1 MTPAPGGV
9 VRCLIHVS
17 SQAPTGPLLGTCFHP
32 LWCERLDEGTEE
44 GKHWWLCCHFSE
56 ILFIMHQKSFH
67 RNWAESESYVTFHY
81 KLNPHSDS
89 FYSCNSDCNP
99 DFKWSDLTSVTAL
112 QFSSSN
118 THHYASILIGYGTR
132 GHPGHNTTTTKQP
145 HPKAYPASSSSSILL
160 QMGKSCWK
168 KTWN

>member
-67 RNWAESESYVTFHY
+67 RNWAESESYVTFHS

-89 FYSCNSDCNP
+89 FYSCNSDCIP
-99 DFKWSDLTSVTAL
+99 DFKWSDLTSVQHFNSLRPTHITTP
-112 QFSSSN
+112 SSWSDMEPEDIPWPL
-118 THHYASILIGYGTR
+118 HDYH
-132 GHPGHNTTTTKQP
+132 
-145 HPKAYPASSSSSILL
+145 KAATP
-160 QMGKSCWK
+160 
-168 KTWN
+168 